1 MNAFEGGSGYWFVA
15 DSDMSFSY
23 EEASQD
29 ALTRDISNALPQV
42 PEAYAYTQSTK
53 QSFFFVEDITIDGE
67 SLEENDWIVA
77 YNGDVV
83 VGARQYSGEYTD
95 IPAMGMDQTT
105 ATAGYCDSGDEVT
118 FKVFDSS
125 EGSMID
131 VMVVDGSSAWVNNGL
146 TIVSMSDAVL
156 PTEIALSA
164 AYPNPFNPTT
174 SFMYDISSDMDVNIA
189 IYDIRGRMVAELV
202 SGLHNQGQYKATWN
216 ANMNASGV
224 YFVKMVAGSTVKT
237 QKLMLVK

>member
-1 MNAFEGGSGYWFVA
+1 M
-15 DSDMSFSY
+15 
-23 EEASQD
+23 
-29 ALTRDISNALPQV
+29 
-42 PEAYAYTQSTK
+42 
-53 QSFFFVEDITIDGE
+53 
-67 SLEENDWIVA
+67 
-77 YNGDVV
+77 
-83 VGARQYSGEYTD
+83 GARQYSGEYTD